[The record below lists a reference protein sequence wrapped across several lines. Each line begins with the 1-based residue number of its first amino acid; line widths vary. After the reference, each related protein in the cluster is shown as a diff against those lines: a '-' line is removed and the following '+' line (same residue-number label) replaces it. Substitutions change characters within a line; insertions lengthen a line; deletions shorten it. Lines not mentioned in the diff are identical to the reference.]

1 MKPLNINRVVL
12 GLLCGLLLV
21 PARLP
26 ALMRIING
34 QPVMPSMPTPPPSGG
49 SSDSSPGSKGGGPWV
64 PSDPIDA
71 TPATGTNKDDVQLS
85 FQGANIDMVVQWLAQ
100 TTGKT
105 VVKHPQVQC
114 QLTITSSKKVSQR
127 EAIYIVYRALAMEGY
142 TVVETSKSIL
152 IVPEGKEP
160 RLTPELLEP
169 DRKEIPEGRQR
180 FTKVFSLTHVPAASL
195 KEKIQTALSDKAT
208 VSIDDHANQ
217 IVISDFNDNLRV
229 VGELIAALDTD
240 RPQDVAVRVLA
251 LKHMSAT
258 DLAKELAPLYQKMNG
273 KGPGSSIDV
282 AADDRS
288 NSLIILSSESDYNA
302 LEGIIQALDTTDA

>member
-26 ALMRIING
+26 AQMRIING

-49 SSDSSPGSKGGGPWV
+49 SSDSSSGSKGGGPWV

-71 TPATGTNKDDVQLS
+71 TPSTGTNKDDVQLS

-127 EAIYIVYRALAMEGY
+127 EAINIVYRALAMEGY
-142 TVVETSKSIL
+142 TVVKTTKSIM

-160 RLTPELLEP
+160 RMSPEVL
-169 DRKEIPEGRQR
+169 DGSRGGRPGGR
-180 FTKVFSLTHVPAASL
+180 RRGGGGGARGRGRAA
-195 KEKIQTALSDKAT
+195 T
-208 VSIDDHANQ
+208 
-217 IVISDFNDNLRV
+217 
-229 VGELIAALDTD
+229 
-240 RPQDVAVRVLA
+240 
-251 LKHMSAT
+251 
-258 DLAKELAPLYQKMNG
+258 
-273 KGPGSSIDV
+273 
-282 AADDRS
+282 
-288 NSLIILSSESDYNA
+288 
-302 LEGIIQALDTTDA
+302 